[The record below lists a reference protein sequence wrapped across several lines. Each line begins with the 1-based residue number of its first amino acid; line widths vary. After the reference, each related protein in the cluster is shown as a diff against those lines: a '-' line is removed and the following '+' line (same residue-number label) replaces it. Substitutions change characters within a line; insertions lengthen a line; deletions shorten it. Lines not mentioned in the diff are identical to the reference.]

1 MTTGGCFA
9 RKGRFPMPQPEGQ
22 YCECGERL
30 LAWIGDVLVCPSCDH
45 IDATACHA
53 PPDGEEE
60 ERESEA
66 DEN

>member
-1 MTTGGCFA
+1 
-9 RKGRFPMPQPEGQ
+9 MPQPEGQ